1 MRKKCNL
8 ELRLVPPAC
17 VTMGDK
23 ESIDQEKQQQLTIFY
38 DGKVVVSDATEL
50 QARAIIHLASREA
63 KGNIKTPSSHSE
75 TPSPL
80 LQSPS
85 PLLQSPTGLSMKRSL
100 QKFLQKRKNRA
111 EAISPY
117 HH

>member
-17 VTMGDK
+17 VTMRDK
-23 ESIDQEKQQQLTIFY
+23 GSTDQEKQQQLTIFY

-80 LQSPS
+80 LQSP
-85 PLLQSPTGLSMKRSL
+85 TGLSMKRSL